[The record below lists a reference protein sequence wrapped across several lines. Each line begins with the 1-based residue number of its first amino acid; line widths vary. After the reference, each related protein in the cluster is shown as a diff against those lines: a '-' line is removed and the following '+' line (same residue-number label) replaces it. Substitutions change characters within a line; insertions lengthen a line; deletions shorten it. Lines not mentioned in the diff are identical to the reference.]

1 MSKPVLISVIIPFY
15 NGSLLIRR
23 CLDSVFSQ
31 TGDVYTEVII
41 IDDGSTDNSV
51 EIVRNY
57 PKTIKLLQQENQG
70 PAAARNRGI
79 EAASGKYLAFL
90 DADDYWLPDFLKE
103 TVRFLE
109 ESPEIIA
116 VSTGQLHKIPGKPD
130 TIAPAILKTDPEKYS
145 QPVVLPDY
153 FSFWAEH
160 NHVCT
165 GSVLMRT
172 DIGKQT
178 GGQRPEL
185 RITEDLEFW
194 AYLATFGKWGFIPKV
209 LFVSDGG
216 AVTKARGWLEKNMK
230 RWESAPTIEEWES
243 RIIVRLPDPA
253 PVGYLSARGRIAWNL
268 AYSMIMSSRDKVAR
282 ATLLKNKDY
291 LPKNRFS
298 KLLMLASKPI
308 VSWLII
314 TKLLRIRETHRKL

>member
-1 MSKPVLISVIIPFY
+1 MNNASITIIIP
-15 NGSLLIRR
+15 NNNASLLVNR
-23 CLDSVFSQ
+23 CLDSVFAQVGSHNL
-31 TGDVYTEVII
+31 DVIV

-51 EIVRNY
+51 EVIKAY
-57 PKTIKLLQQENQG
+57 PHSLTLLQQTNQG

-79 EAASGKYLAFL
+79 EAATGKYLAFL

-103 TVRFLE
+103 TVGFLE
-109 ESPEIIA
+109 ENPEVIA

-145 QPVVLPDY
+145 QPVDLPDY

-165 GSVLMRT
+165 GSILMRT
-172 DIGKQT
+172 DIVKQT

>member
-1 MSKPVLISVIIPFY
+1 MNNASITIIIP
-15 NGSLLIRR
+15 NNNASLLVNR
-23 CLDSVFSQ
+23 CLDSVFAQVGSHNL
-31 TGDVYTEVII
+31 DVIV

-51 EIVRNY
+51 EVIKAY
-57 PKTIKLLQQENQG
+57 PHSLTLLQQTNQG

-79 EAASGKYLAFL
+79 EAATGKYLAFL

-103 TVRFLE
+103 TVGFLE
-109 ESPEIIA
+109 ENPEVIA

-172 DIGKQT
+172 DIVKQT